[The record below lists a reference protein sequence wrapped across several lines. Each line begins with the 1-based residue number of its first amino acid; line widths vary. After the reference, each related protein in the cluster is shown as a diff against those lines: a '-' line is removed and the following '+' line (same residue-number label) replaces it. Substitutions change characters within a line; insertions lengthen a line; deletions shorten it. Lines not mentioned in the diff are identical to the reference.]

1 MPTAIAFYQMR
12 PKLRLRPSILALA
25 LALTASPAIRA
36 GETVDTLSLARCV
49 DIALHYN
56 PLVQSAH
63 GGSQAGEA
71 AYHGARANYFPQ
83 VNAAA
88 TGKAFGGDVSSTG
101 GFSSGSGNVT
111 GQLFTAG
118 VAAQQLLFDFG
129 KTPARSASAYD
140 QWQAARTDAEGTL
153 ESVAMNVQL
162 AFINYLLSLS
172 VKKVD
177 EEALNQAT
185 AHLNLSQVQLDAGR
199 GTRFNVSQAEVV
211 VANAKLN
218 LIHGKN
224 QILLGRSQLENAL
237 GRRLA
242 DSLVVLDSLA
252 ATPRDMDMRAE
263 VNAALDHRPELVAAK
278 LRRESVR
285 EQLRAA
291 QGARLPDLTGTA
303 GYGGQSSHLDSQWE
317 KGWNVGVGLTLPLFT
332 GGALQA
338 GVDQARGS
346 LQQSE
351 AFAQSLEQAVV
362 QEVEQDVLNL
372 REAAERMQVAS
383 KAVASAQLALDLSE
397 ERFRQGVGQALE
409 VIDSELGIA
418 NARIQAVQAVSDYR
432 TGEVRLLRAT
442 GRLDLSASLR

>member
-1 MPTAIAFYQMR
+1 
-12 PKLRLRPSILALA
+12 LALA
-25 LALTASPAIRA
+25 LAAAPAIRA
-36 GETVDTLSLARCV
+36 GEAVDTLSLARCV

-56 PLVQSAH
+56 PLVRSAQ
-63 GGSQAGEA
+63 GSSLAGEA
-71 AYHGARANYFPQ
+71 AYHGARANLLPQ

-88 TGKAFGGDVSSTG
+88 SGKAFGGDVSSTG
-101 GFSSGSGNVT
+101 GFAAGSGNAT
-111 GQLFTAG
+111 GQLYSAG

-153 ESVAMNVQL
+153 ESVAMNAQL
-162 AFINYLLSLS
+162 AFINYLLSLA
-172 VKKVD
+172 VKQVD

-185 AHLNLSQVQLDAGR
+185 AHLNLSQVQFEAGR

-211 VANAKLN
+211 VANAQLN
-218 LIHGKN
+218 FIHGKN

-242 DSLVVLDSLA
+242 DSLVVLDSLTA
-252 ATPRDMDMRAE
+252 APRDIDMRAE
-263 VNAALDHRPELVAAK
+263 VAAALAHRPELVAAK
-278 LRRESVR
+278 LRQESSR
-285 EQLRAA
+285 EQVRAA
-291 QGARLPDLTGTA
+291 QGSRLPDLTGTA
-303 GYGGQSSHLDSQWE
+303 GYGGQSSHLDSQWD
-317 KGWNVGVGLTLPLFT
+317 KGWNVGVGLTLPIFA

-338 GVDQARGS
+338 GVDQARGA

-351 AFAQSLEQAVV
+351 AFTASLEQAVV

-372 REAAERMQVAS
+372 REDAERMQVAS

-418 NARIQAVQAVSDYR
+418 NARIQTVQAVSDYR
-432 TGEVRLLRAT
+432 TSEVRLLRAT
-442 GRLDLSASLR
+442 GRLELPSAAR